1 MIWQSSSVSAQSA
14 RSARPSASVRPAS
27 RTRDSAPP
35 VEPNPSVPSREL
47 GPRTSEETGGDDAL
61 TTGVGL
67 LSLAG
72 SQEARFLGSSSGLTW
87 ARLVSA

>member
-1 MIWQSSSVSAQSA
+1 MIWQSSSISA
-14 RSARPSASVRPAS
+14 RSTRPSASARPAS
-27 RTRDSAPP
+27 RARDSAPP
-35 VEPNPSVPSREL
+35 GLAEPNSSVPARES
-47 GPRTSEETGGDDAL
+47 GPRRNEEAGGDDAL

>member
-1 MIWQSSSVSAQSA
+1 MIWQSSSVSA
-14 RSARPSASVRPAS
+14 RSVRPSASARPTS
-27 RTRDSAPP
+27 RARDSAPP
-35 VEPNPSVPSREL
+35 SIAGPSSSVPARES
-47 GPRTSEETGGDDAL
+47 GPRTSEGADGDDAL